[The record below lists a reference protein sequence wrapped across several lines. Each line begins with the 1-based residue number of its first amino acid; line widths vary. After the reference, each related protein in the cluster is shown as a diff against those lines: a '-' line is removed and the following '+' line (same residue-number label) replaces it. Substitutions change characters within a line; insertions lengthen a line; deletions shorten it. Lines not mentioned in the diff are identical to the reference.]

1 MGNAIHILK
10 ELKQYLITGF
20 GDDIVDVILFGSQAS
35 GKATED
41 SDFDILVVVANDY
54 NWQMRDRIMDKAFDI
69 GLKYQ
74 VLFDIHLLSLNE
86 KHNSLR
92 GKEPLIVN
100 AIERGIYA

>member
-1 MGNAIHILK
+1 
-10 ELKQYLITGF
+10 
-20 GDDIVDVILFGSQAS
+20 
-35 GKATED
+35 
-41 SDFDILVVVANDY
+41 
-54 NWQMRDRIMDKAFDI
+54 MRDRIMDKAFDI
-69 GLKYQ
+69 GLKYL

>member
-1 MGNAIHILK
+1 LK

-86 KHNSLR
+86 KRNSLR